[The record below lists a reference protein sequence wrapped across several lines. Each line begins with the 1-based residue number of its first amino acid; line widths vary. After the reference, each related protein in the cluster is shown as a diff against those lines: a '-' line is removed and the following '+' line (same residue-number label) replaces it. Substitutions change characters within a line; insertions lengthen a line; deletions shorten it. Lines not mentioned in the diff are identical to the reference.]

1 MFHKAQNTQIHNGQ
15 FTVVD
20 GDVNTQI
27 NAQKVVIKRYDSRKR
42 QRQLSSDSDDTNIS
56 DMEIDDPP
64 MSKSKSKRPHAKR
77 SRMDNEK
84 LLSKL
89 HAAKDAG
96 RVGSKACLDGTRV
109 ALLARITAWAL
120 NPTGERVLL
129 LNGAAGMGKSAIAH
143 TIAKHFE
150 KSGEAIVSFF
160 AFNRSVQERSSSQLI
175 PTWVK
180 YLAEKNGDYCS
191 YLHGLTNDELGTV
204 DLVDQCDMLLMQ
216 GLSSLSI
223 LIL

>member
-15 FTVVD
+15 FSVID

-27 NAQKVVIKRYDSRKR
+27 NAEKVVINRYDPRKR
-42 QRQLSSDSDDTNIS
+42 QYQPSSDSDNTSIS
-56 DMEIDDPP
+56 DNDIDDPP
-64 MSKSKSKRPHAKR
+64 MSGSKSKRPHAKKG
-77 SRMDNEK
+77 RMDSEWCLYFSVFALK
-84 LLSKL
+84 LMCLIQDERLLSKL

-109 ALLARITAWAL
+109 ALLERITAWAL
-120 NPTGERVLL
+120 NPTGERALL

-160 AFNRSVQERSSSQLI
+160 AFNRSVQERSLSQLI
-175 PTWVK
+175 PTWSDK
-180 YLAEKNGDYCS
+180 
-191 YLHGLTNDELGTV
+191 
-204 DLVDQCDMLLMQ
+204 
-216 GLSSLSI
+216 
-223 LIL
+223 